1 MDKRLISRLAFWQK
15 KATSIDLGVYVCT
28 DKLWVYAP
36 LTDDTAEQ
44 WLSFELQNE
53 QWQTAFAALARTFPN
68 ARLQIV
74 LVSSCYQLLVADKPN
89 VNAEELPQALLWSIK
104 DMVTIP
110 VPQIH
115 LDYFEPPLPSNKISV
130 VVVTK
135 DYLVNLV
142 QAIHGQGLSVAG
154 ISIEELA
161 MTNLFIDDNQAR
173 LIVSH
178 HTGQELL
185 LTVVKQGQLYMQRR
199 VRGFMQLDKTDV
211 DQLHYGL
218 ADNLSLEIQRSMD
231 YFESQL
237 RQAPV
242 ASIELLADGA
252 VDALAK
258 LVSANFN
265 QAVNVIDKSSVGAR
279 MAGLAFSEFSR
290 GAE

>member
-36 LTDDTAEQ
+36 ATDDTAEQ

-265 QAVNVIDKSSVGAR
+265 QAVNVIDKSTVGAR

>member
-1 MDKRLISRLAFWQK
+1 MDKRLINRLAFWQNK
-15 KATSIDLGVYVCT
+15 STPIDLGVYVCT

-36 LTDDTAEQ
+36 ATANLAPQ
-44 WLSFELQNE
+44 WLTFELQNQ
-53 QWQTAFAALARTFPN
+53 QWQTAFAALAHTFPN
-68 ARLQIV
+68 ARLQMV
-74 LVSSCYQLLVADKPN
+74 LASGSYQLLVADKPN
-89 VNAEELPQALLWSIK
+89 VNAEELPHALMWSIK

-110 VPQIH
+110 VAQIH
-115 LDYFEPPLPSNKISV
+115 LDYFESPLPSNKITV
-130 VVVTK
+130 VVVAK
-135 DYLVNLV
+135 DYLINIVE
-142 QAIHGQGLSVAG
+142 AIHGQGLRVAG

-265 QAVNVIDKSSVGAR
+265 QAVNVIDKSAVGAR
-279 MAGLAFSEFSR
+279 MAGLAFSELSR
-290 GAE
+290 GVE

>member
-1 MDKRLISRLAFWQK
+1 MDKGLFARLAFWRAKQ
-15 KATSIDLGVYVCT
+15 AGSALGVYVCA

-36 LTDDTAEQ
+36 ATESLAEQ
-44 WLSFELQNE
+44 WVSYELQ
-53 QWQTAFAALARTFPN
+53 QDLWQQAFAELANAFPH
-68 ARLQIV
+68 ASLQIV
-74 LVSSCYQLLVADKPN
+74 LGSGRYQLLVADKPN
-89 VNAEELPQALLWSIK
+89 VDSDELAQALLWSIK
-104 DMVTIP
+104 DMVNIP

-115 LDYFEPPLPSNKISV
+115 LDYFESPLPSNKLSV
-130 VVVTK
+130 VVVDK
-135 DYLVNLV
+135 EKLRAMV
-142 QAIHGQGLSVAG
+142 QAISDQGLSVLG

-161 MTNLFIDDNQAR
+161 MTNLFDEDNQAR
-173 LIVSH
+173 LVVSH

-199 VRGFMQLDKTDV
+199 VRGFTELDKAEV
-211 DQLHYGL
+211 DELNYGL

-237 RQAPV
+237 RQPPV
-242 ASIELLADGA
+242 ASIELFADGA

-265 QAVNVIDKSSVGAR
+265 QAVNVVNKRAVGAS
-279 MAGLAFSEFSR
+279 MAGLAFSELSR